1 MSEGQD
7 KSHTLGASRTTQS
20 PDLLGASLASHPRST
35 NAPRPEDVR
44 VGGAEWGNRGTE
56 VCKTALGLSPPTPFF
71 IPYSGIKRLLFAG

>member
-35 NAPRPEDVR
+35 NAPWPEDVR
-44 VGGAEWGNRGTE
+44 VGGGRMGKPRHRGLQNRSGSKPPNP
-56 VCKTALGLSPPTPFF
+56 VLYSLLG
-71 IPYSGIKRLLFAG
+71 Y